1 MTANPRSVDMDMSD
15 DGGRRQRSAAAAAVG
30 GHSRVDASAAVEAH
44 GKACVVGPEEMYA
57 VAPDMSAAIDV
68 ALQRAKDNVRQGR
81 GNRGRKEECEL
92 AEEASARAAEASA
105 TQAKPSA
112 AGGPSKAAEE
122 PVPICHV
129 PSCCVM

>member
-1 MTANPRSVDMDMSD
+1 MDMDMSD
-15 DGGRRQRSAAAAAVG
+15 DGGRRPRSAAAAAAFG

-68 ALQRAKDNVRQGR
+68 ALQRAKDNVKGRGNAKGR

-92 AEEASARAAEASA
+92 AEEASARAAEASD

-112 AGGPSKAAEE
+112 AVRK
-122 PVPICHV
+122 
-129 PSCCVM
+129 